1 MQRVSS
7 SSSPDLTSTSSSFT
21 CHDSVMC
28 VCVVLVEYGDYL
40 ISIAMVKIVFCM
52 QFHHYI
58 NLDGWCNKR
67 NVMDETIDYIK

>member
-40 ISIAMVKIVFCM
+40 TSIAMVKFIFLHAISSLYK
-52 QFHHYI
+52 F
-58 NLDGWCNKR
+58 GWM
-67 NVMDETIDYIK
+67 VQ